1 MTDARAGCRCGP
13 ARGGVTLAAML
24 SVRAWPSLLLPLWL
38 SAVVAAQAAAP
49 AAPAADPASALRGR
63 VETHGGLT
71 VLRTWGTPDERGY
84 AHGRLLADRIA
95 ATALPEFSAR
105 FGRKPGLLQQARAML
120 PRLIE
125 LPDDVK
131 AELAALWRGVV
142 DSKVALRLDDLDRD
156 FDFVDLQ
163 IVTALDVF
171 GLMGCS
177 SFTVWGEQAVGGGV
191 MTARNF
197 DWPFTGAHM
206 LDQTIV
212 HVAHLENG
220 RAVAAV
226 TWPGYLGAV
235 TGVSSDG
242 VMASLHV
249 GSAKVSWSPEP
260 SSWPSAIAARAIL
273 AHGAGEA
280 EATFAKAAEL
290 LGQTSP
296 PVGFMTHVTL
306 PAAPARGAPTRVFEA
321 DVKSAV
327 PHAHAGGPL
336 VLTNHFRTRADG
348 RKASGDSVG
357 RQKQLDAGIAG
368 CIDAGDRKVDVAEA
382 WTMLQSVERGGS
394 NAFGTLHALV
404 FRHEPWLF
412 ELRVGALQ
420 DGKVVAAPSSPRQHA
435 LTRAQLFA
443 EGESLPR

>member
-1 MTDARAGCRCGP
+1 MRGMSLRAP
-13 ARGGVTLAAML
+13 SAVLFLAA
-24 SVRAWPSLLLPLWL
+24 
-38 SAVVAAQAAAP
+38 AAFAQAPAAAP
-49 AAPAADPASALRGR
+49 APTAELRGR
-63 VETHGGLT
+63 LETHGGLV
-71 VLRTWGTPDERGY
+71 VLRTWGTPEEQGY
-84 AHGRLLADRIA
+84 AHGRLLADRIV
-95 ATALPEFSAR
+95 ATALPEFAAR
-105 FGRKPGLLQQARAML
+105 FGRKQPLLQQARAML

-125 LPDDVK
+125 LPDDVQR
-131 AELAALWRGVV
+131 ELAALWRGVV
-142 DSKVALRLDDLDRD
+142 DSKVALRMDELDRD

-191 MTARNF
+191 LTARNF

-212 HVAHLENG
+212 HVAHHANG
-220 RAVAAV
+220 RATAAV

-249 GSAKVSWSPEP
+249 GSAKFTLSPEP

-273 AHGAGEA
+273 AQGAGEP
-280 EATFAKAAEL
+280 EPTFAKAAEL
-290 LGQTSP
+290 LGYTSP
-296 PVGFMTHVTL
+296 PAGFMTHVTL
-306 PAAPARGAPTRVFEA
+306 PTAPKDGAPTRVFET

-327 PHAHAGGPL
+327 PHAHDGGPL

-348 RKASGDSVG
+348 RKPSGDSTG
-357 RQKQLDAGIAG
+357 RAKALTNGIAG
-368 CIDAGDRKVDVAEA
+368 CIAAGDRKVDVAEA
-382 WTMLQSVERGGS
+382 WTMLQSVERGGD

-404 FRHEPWLF
+404 FRHEPWQF
-412 ELRVGALQ
+412 ELRVGDVAE
-420 DGKVVAAPSSPRQHA
+420 GKVVAAPSSSRRHA
-435 LTRAQLFA
+435 LTRAQLF
-443 EGESLPR
+443 GDGQTPPK

>member
-1 MTDARAGCRCGP
+1 MRGMRP
-13 ARGGVTLAAML
+13 ARRLL
-24 SVRAWPSLLLPLWL
+24 PSLLPLWL
-38 SAVVAAQAAAP
+38 AAVAAAQAAAP
-49 AAPAADPASALRGR
+49 ATPPPAALALRGR
-63 VETHGGLT
+63 VETHAGLT
-71 VLRTWGTPDERGY
+71 VLRTWGTPEERGY

-95 ATALPEFSAR
+95 ATALPEFDAR
-105 FGRKPGLLQQARAML
+105 FGRKPGALQQARALL
-120 PRLIE
+120 PRLIA
-125 LPDDVK
+125 LPDD
-131 AELAALWRGVV
+131 AQRELAALWRGVV
-142 DSKVALRLDDLDRD
+142 DSKVALRLEDLDRD
-156 FDFVDLQ
+156 FDFTDLQ
-163 IVTALDVF
+163 IVNALDVF

-191 MTARNF
+191 LTARNF

-206 LDQTIV
+206 VDHTIV

-249 GSAKVSWSPEP
+249 GSAKVSWSPKP
-260 SSWPSAIAARAIL
+260 SSWPSALAARAIL
-273 AHGAGEA
+273 AQGAGEP
-280 EATFAKAAEL
+280 EATFAKAVEL
-290 LGQTSP
+290 LGRTSP

-306 PAAPARGAPTRVFEA
+306 PVAPKSGAPTRVFEA

-336 VLTNHFRTRADG
+336 VLTNHFRTRTDG

-368 CIDAGDRKVDVAEA
+368 CVDAGDRKVDVAEA
-382 WTMLQSVERGGS
+382 WSMLQSVERGGD

-412 ELRVGALQ
+412 ELRVAEVAE
-420 DGKVVAAPSSPRQHA
+420 GKVVAAPSSPRRHP

-443 EGESLPR
+443 DGEALPR